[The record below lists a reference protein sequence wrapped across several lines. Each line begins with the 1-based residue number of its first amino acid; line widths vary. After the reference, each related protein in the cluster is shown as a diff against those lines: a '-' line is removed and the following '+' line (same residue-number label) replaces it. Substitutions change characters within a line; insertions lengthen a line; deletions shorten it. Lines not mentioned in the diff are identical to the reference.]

1 MAKIS
6 VLYQKPL
13 KVAIFS
19 VIAYEF
25 MYTMC
30 MHMYILME
38 ADLLKLSIV
47 LMWVAMHQV
56 NDLFYYILMS

>member
-19 VIAYEF
+19 VIAYEL

-47 LMWVAMHQV
+47 LMWVALH
-56 NDLFYYILMS
+56 